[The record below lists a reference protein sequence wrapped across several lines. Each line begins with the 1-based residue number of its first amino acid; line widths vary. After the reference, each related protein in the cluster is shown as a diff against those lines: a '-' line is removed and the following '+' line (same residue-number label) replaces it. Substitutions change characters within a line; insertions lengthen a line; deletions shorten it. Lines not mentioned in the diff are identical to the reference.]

1 MAPEVTTASGVIS
14 FAQRLEDH
22 DAALYR
28 TWADRFPEERE
39 AFSALTKE
47 CERVKTSIVRTYR
60 ETISDA
66 LEAGFSFEGLD
77 LEAYR
82 VASVRAEA
90 VACEDALR
98 TAVELQGR
106 AADFY
111 EDVAARSRSLLATIA
126 MAFKNAAK
134 RKRRSERRLASRLA

>member
-14 FAQRLEDH
+14 FAQDLEDH
-22 DAALYR
+22 DAAVYR
-28 TWADRFPEERE
+28 LWADRFPDEDDT
-39 AFSALTKE
+39 FSSLAQE
-47 CERVKTSIVRTYR
+47 CERVQTSVVRTYR

-77 LEAYR
+77 LDQYR
-82 VASVRAEA
+82 AATELA
-90 VACEDALR
+90 EDATSEEGLR
-98 TAVELQGR
+98 AAVELQGR

-126 MAFKNAAK
+126 MAFKSAAK
-134 RKRRSERRLASRLA
+134 RKRRSEHQLAARLA